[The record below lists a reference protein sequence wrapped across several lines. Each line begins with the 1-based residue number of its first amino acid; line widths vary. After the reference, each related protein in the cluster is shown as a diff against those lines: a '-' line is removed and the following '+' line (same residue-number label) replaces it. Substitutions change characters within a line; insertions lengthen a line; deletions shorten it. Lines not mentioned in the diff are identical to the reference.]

1 MLTRDS
7 PLYQPHVQLY
17 QIVNMS
23 SIDDTAQRAQLRPY
37 YDPETFN
44 IGYPAVFHP
53 DKGVLD
59 QEGVPIAAKLS
70 IANQS
75 RSIFGAGG
83 RLARGQQLI
92 GKLVRS
98 KSSNSFGVN
107 GSGSSGGGSGIGNL
121 YGSSFQFG
129 LNDLFSLS
137 KWEGLVWKVLFRQ
150 YMRNLIQQPFETCK
164 IIMQTS
170 SVGAVQS
177 EIQRQEGQLQAGGEI
192 KNGSSSTRV
201 IATGAEAGVVVG
213 DDEEEEIDF
222 FPMYGIDSTDRQAYE
237 TYRLSQSQSKAAAE
251 ATAVRLQNAN
261 SSVLVVEKL
270 DTLSIIS
277 AMRENKSFGIRSL
290 WRSNNV
296 TFLYNFL
303 SQGIQYLTSR
313 IVSPFYF
320 YYNLKF
326 PQVLGLKIFTNF
338 VSELLLL
345 PLDLYKLKS
354 IISKKNDKEE
364 REKEEN
370 TGSDAAIK
378 QEGPDGVVG
387 STVGIGSNRLRVLNF
402 WKYNIDNKVL
412 RLYGLIFLKISFRKL
427 FEHGLDFFVYY
438 WLNFTNVENRLF
450 FILALRFL
458 TEVCEFFFRLPI
470 ETLLR
475 RYQVDYLVNGNAVEN
490 SVNPG
495 LKVDPQDLIIR
506 PVNVNT
512 AERWKGLWNG
522 WKIGL
527 MSLLC
532 GFTFKLMNKI
542 DDDLEQEGF

>member
-1 MLTRDS
+1 M
-7 PLYQPHVQLY
+7 
-17 QIVNMS
+17 
-23 SIDDTAQRAQLRPY
+23 
-37 YDPETFN
+37 
-44 IGYPAVFHP
+44 FHP

-70 IANQS
+70 IANQF

-98 KSSNSFGVN
+98 KSSNSFGIT
-107 GSGSSGGGSGIGNL
+107 SSSSGGSSGSGIGSL
-121 YGSSFQFG
+121 YGPSFQFG

-177 EIQRQEGQLQAGGEI
+177 EIRKQEEQLYTEGGI
-192 KNGSSSTRV
+192 KNGNPSTTTTTATTTARV

-222 FPMYGIDSTDRQAYE
+222 FPMYGIDSRDRQVYE
-237 TYRLSQSQSKAAAE
+237 TYQLSQLQSKAAAE

-313 IVSPFYF
+313 IISPFYF

-326 PQVLGLKIFTNF
+326 PQVLGLKILTNF

-354 IISKKNDKEE
+354 VIGKKNGNENEKDKP
-364 REKEEN
+364 KEGEN
-370 TGSDAAIK
+370 GSDTANK
-378 QEGPDGVVG
+378 EVGPDGVI
-387 STVGIGSNRLRVLNF
+387 SSNVGIGSSRLRVLNI

-450 FILALRFL
+450 FILALKFF

-475 RYQVDYLVNGNAVEN
+475 RYQVDYLVNGNVVEN
-490 SVNPG
+490 GVNPG
-495 LKVDPQDLIIR
+495 LKVDPHDLIIR

-512 AERWKGLWNG
+512 ADRWKGLWNG